1 MQFVSWDKR
10 FVDPIAVPGR
20 KPLVTLRDAATP
32 PRTSP
37 NCPMAEH
44 DADEWQA
51 AMEALLLVAEQ
62 DGPPLFARI
71 GIMRAI
77 NRHVERVFD
86 PSRKDKHC
94 GTAEDAP
101 NDEVCFWRRLTNNGR
116 PRETAG
122 LARGQFSGV
131 LIQSRETNLKAGA
144 HAASTEGR
152 SATILANVG
161 DLVTA
166 RPISGAAPASRPP
179 GGRAPATHHRRSTVE
194 KGHAC
199 LRPSIRF
206 CSSSTSNILPQ
217 HLAAVSAPFGEMAQ
231 PLVLNLP
238 RNPERTVARAEM
250 IADRPRQPLNSLTSR
265 LNFSGFSMNMKCAP
279 PSFSSKISVF
289 APLICFPIQT

>member
-1 MQFVSWDKR
+1 MVNPGSSAHRHQARPKA
-10 FVDPIAVPGR
+10 DPTRPHHR
-20 KPLVTLRDAATP
+20 MVTLAQS
-32 PRTSP
+32 SP
-37 NCPMAEH
+37 GDRP
-44 DADEWQA
+44 
-51 AMEALLLVAEQ
+51 ALAHQSKTTTV
-62 DGPPLFARI
+62 
-71 GIMRAI
+71 M
-77 NRHVERVFD
+77 
-86 PSRKDKHC
+86 
-94 GTAEDAP
+94 
-101 NDEVCFWRRLTNNGR
+101 
-116 PRETAG
+116 